1 MCKWNKQIFA
11 LILYITLFNVQAAE
25 GTSKDW
31 AWDTSNPDYA
41 TALTSNDSD
50 NIMGIWCYYE
60 ALDNQCIYIIDF
72 NIRCKDGSEYPLL
85 VNSDVG
91 STSMNVTC
99 GHKYKD
105 HNVMYASD
113 FDAMDDIVNNA
124 IKVGF
129 VIPLEGDEF
138 KAVRFSLAGSTFA
151 IKMMLDDYMEK
162 RNRLDNSKTRV
173 NTKRS
178 EEIF

>member
-1 MCKWNKQIFA
+1 VYKWNKQILVLFIYVTSFNAQA
-11 LILYITLFNVQAAE
+11 LD

-31 AWDTSNPDYA
+31 YWDTSDPDYA
-41 TALTSNDSD
+41 TALTYNDS
-50 NIMGIWCYYE
+50 NNTLGIWCYYKQ
-60 ALDNQCIYIIDF
+60 LDSNCIYIIDF
-72 NIRCKDGSEYPLL
+72 NITCKDGSEYPLL

-91 STSMNVTC
+91 SAYMKVTC

-105 HNVMYASD
+105 HNMLYASD
-113 FDAMDDIVNNA
+113 FDAVDDIINSA

-138 KAVRFSLAGSTFA
+138 KAVRFSLAGSSFA
-151 IKMMLDDYMEK
+151 IKMMLDTYMEK
-162 RNRLDNSKTRV
+162 LSRLNNPKTTV